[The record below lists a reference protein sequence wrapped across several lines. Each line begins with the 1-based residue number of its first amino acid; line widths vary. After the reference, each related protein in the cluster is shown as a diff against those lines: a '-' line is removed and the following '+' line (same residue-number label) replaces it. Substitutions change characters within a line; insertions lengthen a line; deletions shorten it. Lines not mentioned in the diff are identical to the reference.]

1 MSTSLWSKV
10 TDRWTPSVATPVP
23 RTAVAELR
31 PARACLPLLPGAV
44 TILLVDDD
52 ALVREVMAEALS
64 ELRHRLIVCADA
76 DECFSAL
83 ADLRGVAVLVT
94 DVAMPG
100 TSGIV
105 LADAFRRARPGSPV
119 IFATGLADSTDVTE
133 ALGPADQML
142 LKPFGGAALLAAVG
156 QAASL
161 ARDLAG
167 RYSRGS
173 HAL

>member
-1 MSTSLWSKV
+1 MSTGLWSKIS
-10 TDRWTPSVATPVP
+10 DRWAPPVAAADLPAT
-23 RTAVAELR
+23 TAEPGA
-31 PARACLPLLPGAV
+31 ARACLPFLPGAV

-52 ALVREVMAEALS
+52 ALVREVMADALA
-64 ELRHRLIVCADA
+64 ELRHRVIVCADA
-76 DECFSAL
+76 EECLAAL
-83 ADLRGVAVLVT
+83 ASLRGVAVLVT

-100 TSGIV
+100 TSGIA
-105 LADAFRRARPGSPV
+105 LAQAFRRARPGSPV
-119 IFATGLADSTDVTE
+119 IFATGLADSTDVTD

-167 RYSRGS
+167 RFSRGPHPS
-173 HAL
+173 